1 MSDLEGVA
9 VNQLIN
15 VAIAEK
21 LAQMRTGKWFAD
33 RIAAADPK
41 AGAQLIRDLSRGGGQ
56 LSISVRVTLMTAAAV
71 HSSPQPV
78 SHFALPPSHSPRAQL
93 DALRESPFCRRPPI
107 KLRVTPMNGR

>member
-21 LAQMRTGKWFAD
+21 LAQMRTAKWFTD

-41 AGAQLIRDLSRGGGQ
+41 AGAQLIRDVRRGGGEKPRQ
-56 LSISVRVTLMTAAAV
+56 GDAMIRTPKKPKRKPTAA
-71 HSSPQPV
+71 
-78 SHFALPPSHSPRAQL
+78 
-93 DALRESPFCRRPPI
+93 
-107 KLRVTPMNGR
+107 

>member
-33 RIAAADPK
+33 RIAASDPK
-41 AGAQLIRDLSRGGGQ
+41 AGAQLIRNFSRGGGEKPRKGDV
-56 LSISVRVTLMTAAAV
+56 IARTLKK
-71 HSSPQPV
+71 Q
-78 SHFALPPSHSPRAQL
+78 
-93 DALRESPFCRRPPI
+93 RR
-107 KLRVTPMNGR
+107 KSTVA

>member
-21 LAQMRTGKWFAD
+21 LAQMRTAKWFAD

-41 AGAQLIRDLSRGGGQ
+41 AGAQLIRDLGRGGGEKPRNGD
-56 LSISVRVTLMTAAAV
+56 LLRRVPTKRKRKSTAA
-71 HSSPQPV
+71 
-78 SHFALPPSHSPRAQL
+78 
-93 DALRESPFCRRPPI
+93 
-107 KLRVTPMNGR
+107 

>member
-21 LAQMRTGKWFAD
+21 LAHMRTAKWFTD

-41 AGAQLIRDLSRGGGQ
+41 AGAQLIRDLSRGGGE
-56 LSISVRVTLMTAAAV
+56 R
-71 HSSPQPV
+71 
-78 SHFALPPSHSPRAQL
+78 PRQG
-93 DALRESPFCRRPPI
+93 DAIKRATTKRRR
-107 KLRVTPMNGR
+107 KSTVA